1 MPANSIDMST
11 LVQVVFDHAELSN
24 LFASTVSQL
33 ARQVLTIN
41 HQEEENID
49 AEQIQCGVE
58 KLARHAVEA
67 VWRPIVWQSL
77 VHRCRTTA
85 SSKLVSQLSGVATA
99 RAAQRGFL
107 TEWAVGALLCRRL
120 KHTSQMV
127 VQARAVLC
135 IQPVWRD
142 WLYKRHSQRAL
153 PKILSGIRSS
163 HWQRS
168 VDSNAARTI
177 SKHLG
182 SSALQVCNALG
193 WQPPSSCRTSMEL
206 SIGQAVWHKEGLQWF
221 EGKITS
227 CNSDGSVDLTTK
239 YGSVVGAQQVQTDPL
254 LCGLFPESMCTVS
267 FGGSERTV
275 SWSQLDAG
283 PSTTVLDRA
292 SIKEMCSCS
301 NSSTLE
307 RMFDGDKGSYWE
319 SDSSIG
325 RHYIYVMLD
334 RPRRLSNIQLQRDK
348 EFTTILYVKSC

>member
-1 MPANSIDMST
+1 MIRWCHIRLLPPCCHYHAGSSSGFTVTTALPLVTLALGWSSEQIFSRCSTQFSIHQVGAIEWSPIPAQVAIPSTMPANSINMST
-11 LVQVVFDHAELSN
+11 LVQAVFDHAELSN

-49 AEQIQCGVE
+49 AEQIQCGVQ

-67 VWRPIVWQSL
+67 VWRPIVWKSL
-77 VHRCRTTA
+77 VHRYRTTA
-85 SSKLVSQLSGVATA
+85 SSKLVRQLSHVATA

-107 TEWAVGALLCRRL
+107 TEWAAGALLCRRL

-142 WLYKRHSQRAL
+142 WLYRRHSQRAL

-168 VDSNAARTI
+168 VDSNAAQTI

-227 CNSDGSVDLTTK
+227 CNTDGSVDLTTK
-239 YGSVVGAQQVQTDPL
+239 YGSVVGAQ
-254 LCGLFPESMCTVS
+254 
-267 FGGSERTV
+267 
-275 SWSQLDAG
+275 
-283 PSTTVLDRA
+283 
-292 SIKEMCSCS
+292 
-301 NSSTLE
+301 
-307 RMFDGDKGSYWE
+307 
-319 SDSSIG
+319 
-325 RHYIYVMLD
+325 
-334 RPRRLSNIQLQRDK
+334 
-348 EFTTILYVKSC
+348 